1 MKRRWGLPAR
11 VAAAIL
17 AGLLAVPAP
26 LVQRALAAGGDVPTE
41 MLATTHIAGPVIA
54 TGVYLVQLKGGSL
67 MRNLGRMYDD
77 GSHGDQAAGDRVFSL
92 RFTAEVADPN
102 ALDLRASVSLR
113 GLTRRVFLPVRVMVI
128 GPAPP
133 PTATPTARATGT
145 HNTSATPTP
154 VATNT
159 RKEWRSATPTPRAT
173 NTRKDWRSATPT
185 FTPTRTATLS
195 PTHSPTAPPTHTP
208 TATATDT
215 PTATPSDTAT
225 ASPTLTPTVTPTDT
239 ATTTPTDTAT
249 ATPTDTATA
258 TPTET
263 PTPTDTPTAT
273 PTETATATPASQP
286 PAITSEP
293 LTDALEDHIYG
304 YQVAATDPEGETI
317 AFALD
322 TAPRG
327 MSVSADSGFV
337 HWRPTTDQI
346 GPHPVAIRAS
356 DAGGASTTQSFTVTV
371 ADYND
376 PPEIT
381 SFPGQHA
388 QAGAAY
394 VYDVDAFDPEG
405 QPVSFAL
412 AGTPPAGMAIDP
424 QSGQV
429 NWTPPPGTSG
439 AFEVAVRATDAGGAA
454 DSQSYMLKVI
464 DQPLDLVS
472 PTGSFVVAVGDT
484 LDIPLVANHPQA
496 VFRIVPLPENALV
509 DGGTFRFTPTIAQEG
524 VFDVGVEALF
534 GDMRDLNPIRITV
547 TRANTAPVFDPIAA
561 QQVDTGGELRLP
573 VSATDADGDELRFSA
588 PGLTLANAV
597 FDELNR
603 QFVFRPGPGEAGVH
617 GVTIEVT
624 DGREAVQT
632 TVSITVNEV
641 QPAPGAV
648 DLVVDEPESPTFRSA
663 QTIGGSVT
671 GQVQTQPRPS
681 PPLLV
686 GLSPTNIRQGRR
698 LVVDVTGYNTDF
710 QTGSTALDFGAGI
723 TVESVD
729 VQSPTHLRATVLAA
743 VDAPLGAHSVLLRDP
758 NGPVPSVVAFRVEPG
773 AARVRGT
780 VVDGFTQLPIVGAR
794 VTMNG
799 TPLSAVTDPLG
810 QFTLDNVPPG
820 PQVLVATAP
829 NYRVTPLD
837 IAIGIHRDFD
847 LPEPIAMDALARP
860 FNPGGTL
867 PRAATLASV
876 LDRGAA
882 DKNGRLS
889 VEQARAVIGD
899 TILAVGGSDAG
910 VIDEGGNQIN
920 PNMTGPG
927 LFSLTPLALDRFAR
941 RLVNGDNYT
950 LREVA
955 TILQGSFGWI
965 FANLTLDFLLRQLQ
979 RVVDRAWADPN
990 NPANALAI
998 VVFNDG
1004 VNLSSAPP
1012 RLTPE
1017 TPLNH
1022 LQAFLIVMSFLATYE
1037 AELSHA
1043 IDRLLVLDGQDP
1055 DQVLVDH
1062 GLDPDTFMQ
1071 TAAVELPADTH
1082 LAAVLGATRGVL
1094 AGLLVSPA
1102 YAQNAPL
1109 PSSGLPRIRAL
1120 FSERGLEIG
1129 GQAAQNAF
1137 IGLAGAAAIGGLAVL
1152 MTGGAATFALAPL
1165 IIAVLF
1171 GGFLISFLIKMTAAY
1186 FRDDNLVRNLTPQA
1200 AQMQSAVSG
1209 PNREKVLIRF
1219 RRSDS
1224 DLEADRLARAGQT
1237 YTGLNT
1243 TVMSY
1248 GNGVRP
1254 ELLDFR
1260 YHLWRF
1266 PGPDVTNLDRGTL
1279 VSRHVL
1285 PVGAS
1290 PEEYQFE
1297 VPATSLGEG
1306 PNYFRVLTVQFYRSV
1321 NHADPDRA
1329 NIGVIYPDLNVPP
1342 PPFSVPPW
1350 LDLLFEAP
1358 GNQASTEAALL
1369 DQVERLRVAQIDA
1382 ETQVQ
1387 LLRNTPIERTTIEM
1401 RLARERIDLENN
1413 LRAMRTERK
1422 RLANGAATLIGE
1434 QTVVT
1439 ETAAFLEEANNA
1451 DRPAAEVLQEL
1462 TDPGTPRGQRIDQA
1476 FSFAQDHLIARAK
1489 FNAWAAQELNFRQ
1502 LQKAK
1507 ALRAAALEQIQRAK
1521 STLLAAQE
1529 LARQQGGVI
1538 STNMTTRIDVPP
1550 LPQISANGIVDPLP
1564 GPLQEIGIPGQVGA
1578 FDDLT
1583 PFIDEL
1589 DQAAAAMEAH
1599 SDGLLRAEA
1608 SVIAPARAAAR
1619 HAMQESF
1626 IDVGAIQQVTQ
1637 DIHDTE
1643 KRIRETHN
1651 EIEAAKREA
1660 QVARLNQERA
1670 LKETADAALANAE
1683 SKIPKLE
1690 SQVSG
1695 ATRNVVSAQ
1704 GWKGTIKRGV
1714 VSMGGEV
1721 LGALPDVG
1729 EAVWNHR
1736 EGIDILR
1743 SEFSAF
1749 IEVTRTNGQIDIR
1762 MLPGIA
1768 FLPAPERPTM
1778 FAAAHPVLPRF
1789 PDEPL
1794 PDETSMQPLPE
1805 LALGPFWRLRDPLLV
1820 SDGGEVI
1827 FDARGLRQ
1835 RAARWLTSRDPLGLL
1850 TRRVQAP
1857 GGGLFAAQF
1866 EPDPDSN
1873 NVLAFFRPEPD
1884 PNNPA
1889 GGSLVREYPFSLPD
1903 VESMWAGFPSELL
1916 AIDAK
1921 GAVYLNNAN
1930 SNTRFGGRLFR
1941 YAGEPV
1947 QREHLGSVNYYSLQ
1961 LQFGRSC
1968 QPVAMEIGDYADPTY
1983 GFVEDLFVA
1992 NLDNPNFFDP
2002 NLTPTN
2008 RILRVPTHLADMHP
2022 SFVNGQNRDR
2032 IVGQVYAEHPNFQ
2045 FTGPSDMEVDPRDRT
2060 FFVSGLR
2067 KLYLSDEESIYV
2079 IFDSDA
2085 DGIGEVRKI
2094 VQVPGR
2100 RFSGLALDSSAN
2112 LFFADWASGEVYLLA
2127 QADLDALA
2135 GDYMPTIA
2143 SNQELDDRAFLIKV
2157 GLNQPGDIELDTWEQ
2172 RYIVSTPDGYVPFDI
2187 PIVGRYSTDTTDV
2200 KVDIIGREVAVTLRP
2215 TRGRVF
2221 MAGTNSEGPY
2231 GKRALIRFKV
2241 RDQNTGA
2248 ESWEARAI
2256 STAQFGATILPEF
2269 F

>member
-1 MKRRWGLPAR
+1 MKRRWGFPAR
-11 VAAAIL
+11 LVAAVL
-17 AGLLAVPAP
+17 AGFLAVPAP
-26 LVQRALAAGGDVPTE
+26 LLRRALAAPGAVPTD
-41 MLATTHIAGPVIA
+41 MLATVYVTGPVIA
-54 TGVYLVQLKGGSL
+54 SGVYLLEFHPAGGSV
-67 MRNLGRMYDD
+67 RNLGRMYDD
-77 GSHGDQAAGDRVFSL
+77 GTHGDRTAGDRVFSL
-92 RFTAEVADPN
+92 QFTANVDDPN
-102 ALDLRASVSLR
+102 ALYLRASVALR
-113 GLTRRVFLPVRVMVI
+113 GLTRRLILPVTVVVI

-133 PTATPTARATGT
+133 PTATPTAA
-145 HNTSATPTP
+145 
-154 VATNT
+154 ATNT
-159 RKEWRSATPTPRAT
+159 RAGTATPTARAT
-173 NTRKDWRSATPT
+173 STRKDFKTATPT
-185 FTPTRTATLS
+185 ITPTRTATL
-195 PTHSPTAPPTHTP
+195 TP
-208 TATATDT
+208 TATATRTSTQTPTDSPTSTPTSTATHTDT
-215 PTATPSDTAT
+215 PTA
-225 ASPTLTPTVTPTDT
+225 
-239 ATTTPTDTAT
+239 TPTDTAT
-249 ATPTDTATA
+249 ATPTDTPTRTPTDTPSPTSA
-258 TPTET
+258 PTET
-263 PTPTDTPTAT
+263 PTPSNQAPVFTSQA
-273 PTETATATPASQP
+273 PAS
-286 PAITSEP
+286 
-293 LTDALEDHIYG
+293 ALERHLYA
-304 YQVAATDPEGETI
+304 YPVAAADPEGQVVT
-317 AFALD
+317 FALD
-322 TAPRG
+322 AAPRG
-327 MSVSADSGFV
+327 MSINSSTGFLR
-337 HWRPTTDQI
+337 WEPSTDQI
-346 GPHPVAIRAS
+346 GQHPVTVRAS
-356 DAGGASTTQSFTVTV
+356 DAGGASATQGFTVDV
-371 ADYND
+371 ADFNE

-381 SFPGQHA
+381 SFPAQHA
-388 QAGAAY
+388 QAGTAY
-394 VYDVDAFDPEG
+394 LYDVDAYDPET
-405 QPVSFAL
+405 QPIAFAIE
-412 AGTPPAGMAIDP
+412 GTPPAGMVIDS
-424 QSGQV
+424 QSGQLT
-429 NWTPPPGTSG
+429 WTPPAGTNG
-439 AFEVAVRATDAGGAA
+439 TIEIAVRATDAGGAS
-454 DSQSYMLKVI
+454 DSQSYTLKII
-464 DQPLDLVS
+464 DQPLDLLS
-472 PTGSFVVAVGDT
+472 PSGSFVVQVGQT
-484 LDIPLVANHPQA
+484 LDLPFVANHPRA
-496 VFRIVPLPENALV
+496 VFRVTPLPENAIV
-509 DGGTFRFTPTIAQEG
+509 DDGAFHFTPTTAQEG
-524 VFDVGVEALF
+524 VFDLGVEAVF
-534 GDMRDLNPIRITV
+534 GDMRDLNPIRIMV
-547 TRANTAPVFDPIAA
+547 TRANAAPVFDPLPAA
-561 QQVDTGGELRLP
+561 QVDTGGELTFP
-573 VSATDADGDELRFSA
+573 VSATDADGDDLRFST
-588 PGLTLANAV
+588 PGLTLPNAV
-597 FDELNR
+597 FDEVNR
-603 QFVFRPGPGEAGVH
+603 QFVFRPGPNEAGVH
-617 GVTIEVT
+617 GVTFEVS

-632 TVSITVNEV
+632 TVAITVNAV
-641 QPAPGAV
+641 PPPPGAV
-648 DLVVDEPESPTFRSA
+648 DLVVDEPESPTFRTA
-663 QTIGGSVT
+663 QTLTGSVT
-671 GQVQTQPRPS
+671 GQAQTQPRPS
-681 PPLLV
+681 PPLLI
-686 GLSPTNIRQGRR
+686 GLSPSNIRQGRR
-698 LVVDVTGYNTDF
+698 LVVDITGYNTDF
-710 QTGSTALDFGAGI
+710 QAGSTALDFGAGI
-723 TVESVD
+723 TVETVD
-729 VQSPTHLRATVLAA
+729 VQSPTHLQATVLAA

-773 AARVRGT
+773 AARIRGS
-780 VVDGFTQLPIVGAR
+780 VVDSFTQLPLVGAR

-820 PQVLVATAP
+820 AQVLVATAP

-876 LDRGAA
+876 LDRGAS
-882 DKNGRLS
+882 DKNGRPTID
-889 VEQARAVIGD
+889 QARAVIAD

-920 PNMTGPG
+920 PNMMGPG
-927 LFSLTPLALDRFAR
+927 LFSLTPLALDRFAQ

-979 RVVDRAWADPN
+979 GVVDRAWADPN
-990 NPANALAI
+990 NPASALAI

-1037 AELSHA
+1037 AELNHA
-1043 IDRLLVLDGQDP
+1043 INRLLVLDGQDP
-1055 DQVLVDH
+1055 HQVLVDH

-1071 TAAVELPADTH
+1071 TAAADVPADTR
-1082 LAAVLGATRGVL
+1082 LAGVLATTRGVL

-1129 GQAAQNAF
+1129 GQAAQSAF
-1137 IGLAGAAAIGGLAVL
+1137 FGLAGAIAIAGLAVIL
-1152 MTGGAATFALAPL
+1152 TGGAATFALAPL
-1165 IIAVLF
+1165 IISVLF
-1171 GGFLISFLIKMTAAY
+1171 GGFLIAFLVKMTAAY

-1209 PNREKVLIRF
+1209 PNREKVFIRF

-1297 VPATSLGEG
+1297 VPATSLDEG

-1401 RLARERIDLENN
+1401 RLTRERIDLETN

-1434 QTVVT
+1434 QTVAT

-1476 FSFAQDHLIARAK
+1476 FSFARDHLIARAK

-1507 ALRAAALEQIQRAK
+1507 ALRAAALEQIQQAK

-1538 STNMTTRIDVPP
+1538 STNMATRVEVPP

-1626 IDVGAIQQVTQ
+1626 IDVGTIQQLTQ

-1651 EIEAAKREA
+1651 KVEAAKREA

-1690 SQVSG
+1690 SQVG
-1695 ATRNVVSAQ
+1695 GVTRNVVSTQ

-1768 FLPAPERPTM
+1768 FLPAPERTTM

-1903 VESMWAGFPSELL
+1903 VESMWTGFPSELL

-1921 GAVYLNNAN
+1921 GALYLNNAN

-2032 IVGQVYAEHPNFQ
+2032 IVGQVYAEHPDFQ

-2067 KLYLSDEESIYV
+2067 KLYISDEESIYV